1 MRYWGGALK
10 VMLVLAAGLVAVAG
24 AVASTRGSGSTSQP
38 QPQTQTQTQAQTQA
52 QAGARGL
59 TCMPDP
65 SVCGFPDRETTGVT
79 PGSSLA
85 AVNGVVTL
93 STPGQ
98 VYENK
103 LVTGSIAVTAPNVTI
118 RNVKLVNRDTWY
130 AIRVTPGGIW
140 ERSDANLLIE
150 NSEIDLGGVYT
161 VKGIAFNGYTA
172 RRVFF
177 HNGAD
182 CAHFGENVVI
192 EDSMCVLGPDTDGDG
207 WPDTTSFCGGDDHF
221 DGFQSDGG
229 RNITLRH
236 NTIRNP
242 CGQTS
247 GILMSSN
254 TSSIRDVSI
263 VDNLM
268 AGGGYTLYCNAGPDV
283 ANETVTGN
291 VFARTWYS
299 TGGYWGPT
307 AHCED
312 ADVFSGNVWD
322 ETGAAL

>member
-1 MRYWGGALK
+1 MDGRSRAAAA
-10 VMLVLAAGLVAVAG
+10 AAGVQLHAG
-24 AVASTRGSGSTSQP
+24 PVGVWLPGP
-38 QPQTQTQTQAQTQA
+38 
-52 QAGARGL
+52 GDG
-59 TCMPDP
+59 
-65 SVCGFPDRETTGVT
+65 GVT
-79 PGSSLA
+79 PGTALTF
-85 AVNGVVTL
+85 VNGTVTL
-93 STPGQ
+93 SQAGM

-103 LVTGSIAVTAPNVTI
+103 SVRGAIVVTAPNVTI
-118 RNVKLVNRDTWY
+118 RNVKLVATDDWY
-130 AIRVTPGGIW
+130 GISVKNAGLW
-140 ERSDANLLIE
+140 ENVGANLLLDHV
-150 NSEIDLGGVYT
+150 EIDLQGT
-161 VKGIAFNGYTA
+161 TTIKGIAFNGYTA
-172 RRVFF
+172 RHVLF

-192 EDSMCVLGPDTDGDG
+192 EDSMCVLGPDTDSDG
-207 WPDTTSFCGGDDHF
+207 WSDATTFCGGTDHF

-247 GILMSSN
+247 AILMSSN
-254 TSSIRDVSI
+254 TSGIRDVTV

-291 VFARTWYS
+291 RFSKRWYS

-307 AHCED
+307 ANCED